1 MFPQVIKT
9 FYILAVIGHSCRCVW
24 QLSHTHWGWHR
35 VRESYRWSFSGL
47 VRGLRGQ
54 KTLKHPISPFE
65 TFPLV
70 LLLLHLSAQNTPE
83 SEVLQ
88 SRLLQ
93 CGRTHE
99 TFRVEQIPIVHLA
112 VEGQISEQLCR
123 FVTSFIDKS
132 CPWVWVR
139 EHSARQDIVLSC
151 VFIRCSLFVEY
162 SEHPDQAVLGRNDEI
177 QVVVLSVGGWPEA
190 EPDVRWRHTGLCRPA
205 VGGPR

>member
-54 KTLKHPISPFE
+54 KTPWNTQS
-65 TFPLV
+65 V
-70 LLLLHLSAQNTPE
+70 HL
-83 SEVLQ
+83 
-88 SRLLQ
+88 RLFHLF
-93 CGRTHE
+93 CCYFIFLPKTRLRVKSCRAGSCSGRTHE

-132 CPWVWVR
+132 WAFSKTRHRLKLCFHKVLFICRIFRAPWPSCPGKKWWNSSR
-139 EHSARQDIVLSC
+139 G
-151 VFIRCSLFVEY
+151 FISGRLTWSWTRCTMETYWTL
-162 SEHPDQAVLGRNDEI
+162 
-177 QVVVLSVGGWPEA
+177 
-190 EPDVRWRHTGLCRPA
+190 
-205 VGGPR
+205 